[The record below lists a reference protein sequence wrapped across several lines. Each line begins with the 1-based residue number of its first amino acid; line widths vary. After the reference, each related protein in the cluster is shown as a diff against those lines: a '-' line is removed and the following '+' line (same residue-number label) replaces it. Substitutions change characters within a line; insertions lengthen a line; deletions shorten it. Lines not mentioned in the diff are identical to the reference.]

1 VIVRPAKIKRK
12 PGFRLLPLL
21 RYQNFSSALLFI
33 ILRKPRLKT
42 NAFGNQSLLIFL
54 NFIAKGH
61 ISMKAQTYLNIVL
74 TVIALNLSI
83 LSLSVLDVLP
93 QATAT
98 NQPQQQL
105 SIPVNEDGSVDV
117 RLQPSDQL
125 NVTIEDVDRGAF
137 RYTDIPVKIEDQP
150 IEVEQY

>member
-1 VIVRPAKIKRK
+1 MK
-12 PGFRLLPLL
+12 P
-21 RYQNFSSALLFI
+21 
-33 ILRKPRLKT
+33 
-42 NAFGNQSLLIFL
+42 
-54 NFIAKGH
+54 
-61 ISMKAQTYLNIVL
+61 QTYLNIVL
-74 TVIALNLSI
+74 TIIALNLSI
-83 LSLSVLDVLP
+83 LSLSMLDVLP

-98 NQPQQQL
+98 NQPQQQQQL
-105 SIPVNEDGSVDV
+105 SLPVNEDGSVDV